1 MKPTFSAPLGL
12 VCLAVLALLGT
23 FVPMAMGQ
31 ANVQG
36 QWTTLPYTM
45 PINPIH
51 AALMH
56 NGQVLVVTGSGNCPP
71 TQSGCPS
78 GPPYGPANGSGAVV
92 VDLVAGTVTPYSE
105 SPDFFCNGMINLPD
119 GRVFINGGTINYN
132 PLSGSVQSSVF
143 DPATNT
149 FTSLQ
154 NMEHGR
160 WYPTPIVLGD
170 GRVLTFSGFNEDGE
184 ITNTTFQYYTVNQGW
199 SPLYTPDWTPPL
211 YPRLTLLPSGNVFYS
226 GETTPTQML
235 NPSTQTWTT
244 VANTYYGIDR
254 EYGSSVLLPLTPA
267 NNYDPKVF
275 ILGGGNPGTATTEL
289 IDLGAANPGWQPG
302 PNMSEPRIEMNATLL
317 PNGDVLAL
325 GGSLNDEDATTAS
338 YNADLYNPATNTFS
352 SAGQNAY
359 PRLYHSVS
367 LLQPDGSVWFAGGNP
382 ERGSYED
389 HMEIY
394 QPAYLFNSDGT
405 LATRPTITSAPN
417 GFSYGAT
424 FTVQT
429 PNAASIAS
437 VVLMRDG
444 SVTHAFD
451 MDQRM
456 VGLSFTVGNRSLTLT
471 APPNSNIAPPGFY
484 MLFLLN
490 SSGVPSIA
498 SFVQL
503 STAFSTSGI
512 NFVQANTGPTTIQGT
527 NTSVAVN
534 YVNPQTAGNLN
545 IVAVGWAD
553 NTSAISSV
561 TDTNGNIYT
570 RAVGP
575 TANTGQQQSIYYGKN
590 IVAGPNTVTVTF
602 NAAAAVPDVRILEYN
617 GLDTTNPL
625 DVTAAAGGSGTNA
638 SSGAA
643 TTTSANE
650 LIFGSGT
657 TSGTAFT
664 APGSGFTTRL
674 IDIFGNMA
682 EDEVVS
688 STSSYA
694 ATATNSNGYW
704 LMQMA
709 TFKAAGASGD
719 FSISAS
725 PSSATVTVGSSVN
738 YTVTVSPL
746 NGFSSAVTL
755 ACSGL
760 PSGASC
766 TFNPASVTPHSN
778 PATSTLTISAAAG
791 TVVNTYNV
799 TITGTSGSLS
809 HNTTVSLTVQMGS
822 AANFSISA
830 TSPVTVSAGASIAS
844 TVSIDPVNG
853 FSAAVDLTCS
863 SGLPSGATCSF
874 SPTSLPGSGSSTL
887 SITTA
892 AATPVGSYPI
902 TVTGTSESL
911 IHPVTVTLRV
921 TAGGSFSLS
930 TPSPASATVTA
941 GSSATFTTS
950 ITPSGS
956 FAGTVILTCAIVTS
970 ASPAPACASTQVTVN
985 GAAAQATLN
994 VTTTAPHASLVPWHN
1009 MFYAMLLPLGGM
1021 MLLGASGT
1029 RRKKVFG
1036 LLLMLLM
1043 VSGLL
1048 FVTACGGGSN
1058 SSSNSGGGTT
1068 GGTPA
1073 GTYTVTVTGTS
1084 GSVAPQTS
1092 TFTLTVN

>member
-1 MKPTFSAPLGL
+1 MKANFSGL
-12 VCLAVLALLGT
+12 FSLAVLALLST

-36 QWTTLPYTM
+36 QWNTLPYTM

-56 NGQVLVVTGSGNCPP
+56 NNKILVVTGSGNCAP
-71 TQSGCPS
+71 TQGGCPS

-92 VDLVAGTVTPYSE
+92 VDLVAGTITPFSE
-105 SPDFFCNGMINLPD
+105 IPDYFCNGMINLPD
-119 GRVFINGGTINYN
+119 GRVFIDGGTINYN

-149 FTSLQ
+149 FTDLQ

-170 GRVLTFSGFNEDGE
+170 GRVLTFSGYNEDGE
-184 ITNTTFQYYTVNQGW
+184 ITNTTFQYYTVNQSW

-235 NPSTQTWTT
+235 NTSTQAWTT
-244 VANTYYGIDR
+244 VANTYYGLDR
-254 EYGSSVLLPLTPA
+254 EYGSTVLLPLTPA

-289 IDLGAANPGWQPG
+289 IDLGATTPTWSPG

-317 PNGDVLAL
+317 PNGNVLAL
-325 GGSLNDEDATTAS
+325 GGSLNDEDASTAS

-352 SAGQNAY
+352 SAGKNAY

-367 LLQPDGSVWFAGGNP
+367 LLLYDGTVWFAGGNP
-382 ERGSYED
+382 ERGSYEN

-405 LATRPTITSAPN
+405 LATRPTMTGAPN

-456 VGLSFTVGNRSLTLT
+456 VGLSFTVGNGSLTLT

-490 SSGVPSIA
+490 SSGVPSVA
-498 SFVQL
+498 AFVQL
-503 STAFSTSGI
+503 STGYSTSGI

-527 NTSVAVN
+527 NTSVSVN
-534 YVNPQTAGNLN
+534 YVNPQTTGNLN

-553 NTSAISSV
+553 TTSAISSV
-561 TDTNGNIYT
+561 TDTNGNTYT

-575 TANTGQQQSIYYGKN
+575 TANTGQQQSIYYAKN

-625 DVTAAAGGSGTNA
+625 DVTAAAGGSGTTA

-725 PSSATVTVGSSVN
+725 PSSATVTAGSSVN

-809 HNTTVSLTVQMGS
+809 HNTSVSLTVQTGS

-853 FSAAVDLTCS
+853 FSASVDLTCS

-874 SPTSLPGSGSSTL
+874 SPTSVPGSGSSTL

-892 AATPVGSYPI
+892 AATPVGGYPI

-941 GSSATFTTS
+941 GSSAMFTTS

-956 FAGTVILTCAIVTS
+956 FAGTVILSCAIATS
-970 ASPAPACASTQVTVN
+970 ASPAPACSSTQVTVN
-985 GAAAQATLN
+985 GAAAQATLS
-994 VTTTAPHASLVPWHN
+994 VTTTAPHVSLVPSRN
-1009 MFYAMLLPLGGM
+1009 MFYATLLPLGGM
-1021 MLLGASGT
+1021 MLLGASGS
-1029 RRKKVFG
+1029 RRKKVLG
-1036 LLLMLLM
+1036 LLLMFLA
-1043 VSGLL
+1043 VSGLFFL
-1048 FVTACGGGSN
+1048 TACGGGGS

-1084 GSVAPQTS
+1084 GSVPAQTT
-1092 TFTLTVN
+1092 TFTLTVQ